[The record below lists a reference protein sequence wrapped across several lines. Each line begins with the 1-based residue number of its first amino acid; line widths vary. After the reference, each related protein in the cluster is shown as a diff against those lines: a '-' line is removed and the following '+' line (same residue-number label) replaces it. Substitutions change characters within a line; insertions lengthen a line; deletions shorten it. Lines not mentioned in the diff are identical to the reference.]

1 MTARHTNAERK
12 TFIGPFNVRTSDDA
26 SRSRW
31 PMLTL
36 LASLV
41 AGVLSGCSG
50 RDADLNRFIEAT
62 KREPG
67 GRVEPLPEVK
77 PYEAFNYADQELRS
91 PFVPG
96 GAGGA
101 AANLRPDSHRN
112 REYLEQFSLDTLK
125 MVGTLNLGNSH
136 YGLVQTKDGRVHR
149 VVIGEHMG
157 TNDGKVTDITP
168 SKIALVEII
177 PDGLG
182 GYIERPAGL
191 ALNE

>member
-1 MTARHTNAERK
+1 MSARHNPIVHWTVI
-12 TFIGPFNVRTSDDA
+12 T
-26 SRSRW
+26 
-31 PMLTL
+31 MLLSGL
-36 LASLV
+36 LA
-41 AGVLSGCSG
+41 GCGG
-50 RDADLNRFIEAT
+50 RDSDLAHFIDAT
-62 KREPG
+62 QKEPG

-77 PYEAFNYADQELRS
+77 PYEAYTYADQDKRS

-96 GAGGA
+96 GSGGA
-101 AANLRPDSHRN
+101 NAGLRPDSHRN

-125 MVGTLNLGNSH
+125 MVGTLNLGGSS

-149 VVIGEHMG
+149 VVVGEHLG
-157 TNDGKVTDITP
+157 TNDGKISTISP

-182 GYIERPAGL
+182 GYIERPAAL

>member
-1 MTARHTNAERK
+1 MALDKSANLKRAL
-12 TFIGPFNVRTSDDA
+12 GL
-26 SRSRW
+26 
-31 PMLTL
+31 MLG
-36 LASLV
+36 ASLV
-41 AGVLSGCSG
+41 IGVSGCSS
-50 RDADLNRFIEAT
+50 RDGDLQRFIEAT
-62 KREPG
+62 KKEPG

-77 PYEAFNYADQELRS
+77 PYEAYTYVDQSQRS

-96 GAGGA
+96 GSGGA
-101 AANLRPDSHRN
+101 NANLRPDVHRN

-125 MVGTLNLGNSH
+125 MVGTLNLGGGH

-149 VVIGEHMG
+149 VVLGEHIG
-157 TNDGKVTDITP
+157 TNDGKVTDISP

-182 GYIERPAGL
+182 GYIERPAAL

>member
-1 MTARHTNAERK
+1 
-12 TFIGPFNVRTSDDA
+12 VV
-26 SRSRW
+26 
-31 PMLTL
+31 
-36 LASLV
+36 LA
-41 AGVLSGCSG
+41 ALSGCSG
-50 RDADLNRFIEAT
+50 RDSDLQRFIET
-62 KREPG
+62 TEKEPG

-77 PYEAFNYADQELRS
+77 PYEAFTYTDQNLRS

-96 GAGGA
+96 GSGA
-101 AANLRPDSHRN
+101 NSANLRPDSHRN

-125 MVGTLNLGNSH
+125 MVGTLNLGGGH

-157 TNDGKVTDITP
+157 TNDGKITDISP

-182 GYIERPAGL
+182 GYIERPAALG
-191 ALNE
+191 LNE